1 MGVAC
6 SAGAGGARTGGC
18 GSHCERSVYPKY
30 FGLKE
35 PSFSITPDPHYLFL
49 SGQHREALA
58 HLLFGA
64 GGGGGFVLL
73 TGEVGT
79 GKTTVCRAFLEQLPE
94 GVDVALVLNPAMT
107 ATELLHA
114 ICDEFRVALPSG
126 EPSVK
131 TMLDHLNRFLL
142 DAHARGR
149 RPVLIIDEA
158 QNLRPKVLEQIRL
171 LTNLE
176 TSKQKL
182 LQIFLIGQPELRV
195 LLASPD
201 LRQLNQRVTARY
213 HLTPLGP
220 KETAAYVDHRIA
232 VAGVERPLFTPRAL
246 KRVHR
251 HTRGVPRLINLLCD
265 RALLGAAVSRRM
277 QVTPRIV
284 DAAAREVIDRADP
297 ALPRRRSAL
306 ATAAAV
312 LMALGLGVWIGGA
325 DLPQRLPAD
334 WTRALPAQWL
344 AAVGWQGPD
353 ADAQAHADPDP
364 DSDSAGEPALVE
376 DEALGA
382 GEASVLAQ
390 TSPSAADLDAEA
402 DTPDAETAADAAVP
416 TLASVA
422 APSAPDADAYAAG
435 QTPEADVADAETLVG
450 AAPEADSAA
459 ATTAEADTDA
469 GADAGAEQALAAAAP
484 GEPAAQLPAAADTEA
499 TPAADPATDA
509 EDPVEARPPRI
520 ATARV
525 APQVPTLAAD
535 RLGDALVKED
545 AVVDE
550 LLRLWQIETAPGVR
564 FLDCAAV
571 PAFALACE
579 RSKGRWSDLRRFDRP
594 AALKLRLPG
603 SGAGFVVVGGLD
615 EEHALLYLDGTTMRV
630 PIAALDERW
639 SGDYLMLWRPPPYGG
654 RVIGVRDPA
663 DAIAWLR
670 ERLALLPG
678 SELTVDPARY
688 DADVTAA
695 VRRFQDAQGLIADGI
710 AGPRTLI
717 MLSNALADLD
727 VPRLSHSR

>member
-1 MGVAC
+1 M
-6 SAGAGGARTGGC
+6 
-18 GSHCERSVYPKY
+18 YPKY

-220 KETAAYVDHRIA
+220 RETAAYVDHRIA

-277 QVTPRIV
+277 QVTPGIV

-312 LMALGLGVWIGGA
+312 LMALGLGVLIGGA

-334 WTRALPAQWL
+334 WVQAVPAQWL
-344 AAVGWQGPD
+344 AAVGWQRPD
-353 ADAQAHADPDP
+353 ADPDP
-364 DSDSAGEPALVE
+364 SRDPSVAE
-376 DEALGA
+376 DDAVGPGA
-382 GEASVLAQ
+382 ASVLAQ
-390 TSPSAADLDAEA
+390 TSASAADPDAAA
-402 DTPDAETAADAAVP
+402 DTPDAGTAADASVAP
-416 TLASVA
+416 IASVA
-422 APSAPDADAYAAG
+422 APAAPGADPDAAG
-435 QTPEADVADAETLVG
+435 QTPQADLADAETLVG

-469 GADAGAEQALAAAAP
+469 GADAGAEEALAAAAP

-499 TPAADPATDA
+499 TPAADPETAADA
-509 EDPVEARPPRI
+509 EDPAEARPPRI

-525 APQVPTLAAD
+525 APQAPTLAAD
-535 RLGDALVKED
+535 RLGDALIKED

-550 LLRLWQIETAPGVR
+550 LLRLWQVETAPGVR

-615 EEHALLYLDGTTMRV
+615 EEHALLYLDGAAMRV

>member
-1 MGVAC
+1 
-6 SAGAGGARTGGC
+6 
-18 GSHCERSVYPKY
+18 VYPKY

-58 HLLFGA
+58 HLLYGA

-94 GVDVALVLNPAMT
+94 GVDIALVLNPAMT
-107 ATELLHA
+107 AAELLHA
-114 ICDEFRVALPSG
+114 ICDEFRVALPTG

-131 TMLDHLNRFLL
+131 AMLDHLNRFLL

-182 LQIFLIGQPELRV
+182 LQIFLIGQPELRS

-201 LRQLNQRVTARY
+201 LRQLNQRITARY

-232 VAGVERPLFTPRAL
+232 VAGVERPLFTARAL

-251 HTRGVPRLINLLCD
+251 HTRGVPRLVNLLCD
-265 RALLGAAVSRRM
+265 RALLGAAVSRRL
-277 QVTPRIV
+277 QVTPLIV

-306 ATAAAV
+306 GAAAAV
-312 LMALGLGVWIGGA
+312 VGALGLGVWIGA
-325 DLPQRLPAD
+325 SDLSQRLPD
-334 WTRALPAQWL
+334 TWPTQLPAEWL
-344 AAVGWQGPD
+344 AAIGLEQHAKGVTAESATASAPPPLQKTSP
-353 ADAQAHADPDP
+353 ADASQAAEAPDEASEFALAQASTAHTGAESAASSSSGDGDGGGDAAAEPAIMTADTGPEDSAQATAAADPEAL
-364 DSDSAGEPALVE
+364 AGSEAEVPQAAASRTPAGPETADAPAASLQPPAAAGGDAAAPSPAAVAGASSPPAEPA
-376 DEALGA
+376 
-382 GEASVLAQ
+382 
-390 TSPSAADLDAEA
+390 P
-402 DTPDAETAADAAVP
+402 AADAA
-416 TLASVA
+416 ASV
-422 APSAPDADAYAAG
+422 
-435 QTPEADVADAETLVG
+435 ETN
-450 AAPEADSAA
+450 
-459 ATTAEADTDA
+459 
-469 GADAGAEQALAAAAP
+469 
-484 GEPAAQLPAAADTEA
+484 
-499 TPAADPATDA
+499 PAADQGTEGDA
-509 EDPVEARPPRI
+509 EPAPAARPPRI

-525 APQVPTLAAD
+525 TRVVPTLGAD
-535 RLGDALVKED
+535 RLADALVVEN

-550 LLRLWQIETAPGVR
+550 LLRLWQVETAPGVR

-579 RSKGRWSDLRRFDRP
+579 RSQGRWSDLRRFDRP
-594 AALKLRLPG
+594 AALKLRLAG
-603 SGAGFVVVGGLD
+603 NETGFVVVGGLD
-615 EEHALLYLDGTTMRV
+615 EEHALVYRDGALMRV
-630 PIAALDERW
+630 PIALLDERW
-639 SGDYLMLWRPPPYGG
+639 SGDYLLLWRPPPAGG
-654 RVIGVRDPA
+654 RVIGVRDPE

-678 SELTVDPARY
+678 SEMTVDPARY
-688 DADVTAA
+688 DDTVTAA
-695 VRRFQDAQGLIADGI
+695 VRRFQQAQGLVADGI

-727 VPRLSHSR
+727 VPRLSRSR

>member
-1 MGVAC
+1 M
-6 SAGAGGARTGGC
+6 
-18 GSHCERSVYPKY
+18 YPKY

-58 HLLFGA
+58 HLLYGA

-94 GVDVALVLNPAMT
+94 GVDIALVLNPAMT

-114 ICDEFRVALPSG
+114 ICDEFRVELPAG
-126 EPSVK
+126 APSVK
-131 TMLDHLNRFLL
+131 AMLDHLNRFLL

-182 LQIFLIGQPELRV
+182 LQIFLIGQPELRM

-201 LRQLNQRVTARY
+201 LRQLNQRITARY

-232 VAGVERPLFTPRAL
+232 VAGVERPLFTARAL

-251 HTRGVPRLINLLCD
+251 YAKGVPRLINLLCD
-265 RALLGAAVSRRM
+265 RALLGAAVSRRL
-277 QVTPRIV
+277 QVTPQIV

-306 ATAAAV
+306 GAAAAV
-312 LMALGLGVWIGGA
+312 FAALGLGVWIGA
-325 DLPQRLPAD
+325 SDLPQRFSDTWPTQLPGD
-334 WTRALPAQWL
+334 WL
-344 AAVGWQGPD
+344 AAIGL
-353 ADAQAHADPDP
+353 AQYA
-364 DSDSAGEPALVE
+364 AGVAAEPAT
-376 DEALGA
+376 APP
-382 GEASVLAQ
+382 Q
-390 TSPSAADLDAEA
+390 TSAADASEPAEVPDEAQQMDLAQASATATGSKGDASRSVRGDGDAAADSAIMTADTAPADAAQAQAAADPERLAGAEA
-402 DTPDAETAADAAVP
+402 EPGLEPDAPDMDASPTPAAPGAADGLAASAQPPTGADPTEPTTAAAAIMASPPTAPAPAEDAPAQAEPAPMIAEVDPPADQQTAAD
-416 TLASVA
+416 S
-422 APSAPDADAYAAG
+422 
-435 QTPEADVADAETLVG
+435 
-450 AAPEADSAA
+450 
-459 ATTAEADTDA
+459 
-469 GADAGAEQALAAAAP
+469 
-484 GEPAAQLPAAADTEA
+484 
-499 TPAADPATDA
+499 
-509 EDPVEARPPRI
+509 DPVPEARPPRI

-525 APQVPTLAAD
+525 APEVPTLGAD
-535 RLGDALVKED
+535 RLAEALVVEN

-550 LLRLWQIETAPGVR
+550 LLRLWQVETAPGVR

-579 RSKGRWSDLRRFDRP
+579 RSDGRWSDLRRFDRP
-594 AALKLRLPG
+594 AALKLKLPG
-603 SGAGFVVVGGLD
+603 NEPGFIVVGGLD
-615 EEHALLYLDGTTMRV
+615 EEHALVHQDGAVMRV
-630 PIAALDERW
+630 PIALLDERW
-639 SGDYLMLWRPPPYGG
+639 SGDYLLLWRPPPAGG
-654 RVIGVRDPA
+654 RVIGVRDPE

-670 ERLALLPG
+670 ERLALLPD
-678 SELTVDPARY
+678 SEITVDPARY
-688 DADVTAA
+688 DTSVTVA
-695 VRRFQDAQGLIADGI
+695 VRRFQEAQGLIADGI

-727 VPRLSHSR
+727 VPRLSRSR

>member
-18 GSHCERSVYPKY
+18 GSDCERSVYPKY

-220 KETAAYVDHRIA
+220 RETAAYVDHRIA

-277 QVTPRIV
+277 QVTPGIV

-312 LMALGLGVWIGGA
+312 LMALGLGVLIGGA

-334 WTRALPAQWL
+334 WVQAVPAQWL
-344 AAVGWQGPD
+344 AAVGWQRPD
-353 ADAQAHADPDP
+353 ADPDP
-364 DSDSAGEPALVE
+364 SRDPSVAE
-376 DEALGA
+376 DDAVGPGA
-382 GEASVLAQ
+382 ASVLAQ
-390 TSPSAADLDAEA
+390 TSASAADPDAAA
-402 DTPDAETAADAAVP
+402 DTPDAGTAADASVAP
-416 TLASVA
+416 IASVA
-422 APSAPDADAYAAG
+422 APAAPGADPDAAG
-435 QTPEADVADAETLVG
+435 QTPQADLADAETLVG

-469 GADAGAEQALAAAAP
+469 GADAGAEEALAAAAP

-499 TPAADPATDA
+499 TPAADPETAADA
-509 EDPVEARPPRI
+509 EDPAEARPPRI

-525 APQVPTLAAD
+525 APQAPTLAAD
-535 RLGDALVKED
+535 RLGDALIKED

-550 LLRLWQIETAPGVR
+550 LLRLWQVETAPGVR

-615 EEHALLYLDGTTMRV
+615 EEHALLYLDGAAMRV